1 MCEPAEGAYI
11 DPAQPRLPGLGPVAG
26 ERYRSMHTN
35 SICTV
40 LWAEQRRH
48 AWVLVRVRDGE
59 QTFKLATFLEHWT
72 RI

>member
-1 MCEPAEGAYI
+1 MREPAGEAYI
-11 DPAQPRLPGLGPVAG
+11 DPAQPALPGLGPVAG

-40 LWAEQRRH
+40 LRTVQRRH
-48 AWVLVRVRDGE
+48 AWVVIRVRDGE
-59 QTFKLATFLEHWT
+59 QTLKLATFLEHWA

>member
-11 DPAQPRLPGLGPVAG
+11 DPAQPMLPGLGPVAG

-40 LWAEQRRH
+40 LATTQRRYE
-48 AWVLVRVRDGE
+48 WVVIRVRDGE
-59 QTFKLATFLEHWT
+59 QTLKLATFLEHWT